1 MRIVIWNCMNGM
13 GNPKQIDYFNN
24 LKADI
29 AILPELKH
37 KNIEALNATDAIW
50 MTNNHEN
57 AVPKGLGVLGFN
69 GWKLDLL
76 DFDKDMELYIPIKV
90 SSESFSFNLLAVWN
104 FYFEC
109 KQGRFKGAKGDQ
121 QLEWAAIARYSEQ
134 LQRPCLFAGDWNLGP
149 TFAQKNFVRISEI
162 LETKGLNSL
171 YHEFYKLD
179 IKDSKHSTFRTP
191 TKKYHHLDH
200 FFGSK
205 EFSEGM
211 LNYEIPN
218 VDEATLSDHSPI
230 ILDVD
235 LSRFG
240 QSELT

>member
-50 MTNNHEN
+50 MTNNHKN
-57 AVPKGLGVLGFN
+57 KVPKGLGVLSFGN
-69 GWKLDLL
+69 WKLELL
-76 DFDKDMELYIPIKV
+76 DFDKDMELYIPVKAM
-90 SSESFSFNLLAVWN
+90 SERVTFNLLAVWN
-104 FYFEC
+104 FYYDC
-109 KQGRFKGAKGDQ
+109 KQGRFKGAKGETA
-121 QLEWAAIARYSEQ
+121 LEWAAVRRYSKQ
-134 LQRPCLFAGDWNLGP
+134 LTAPCLFAGDWNFGP
-149 TFAQKNFVRISEI
+149 TFSQKAFIRLCNELSVKD
-162 LETKGLNSL
+162 LHSL
-171 YHEFYKLD
+171 YHKFYGLETD
-179 IKDSKHSTFRTP
+179 NSLHSTFRTP

-200 FFGSK
+200 YFGTK

-235 LSRFG
+235 LFRFG
-240 QSELT
+240 ST

>member
-37 KNIEALNATDAIW
+37 KNIEALDATDAIW

-57 AVPKGLGVLGFN
+57 TVPKGLGVLGFN

-90 SSESFSFNLLAVWN
+90 SSEWFSFNLLAVWN
-104 FYFEC
+104 FYSEC
-109 KQGRFKGAKGDQ
+109 KQGRFKGAKGDAA
-121 QLEWAAIARYSEQ
+121 LEWAAISRYSAQ
-134 LQRPCLFAGDWNLGP
+134 LRTPCLFGGDWNFGP
-149 TFAQKNFVRISEI
+149 TFSQAAFVRLCNELSQKHIY
-162 LETKGLNSL
+162 SL
-171 YHEFYKLD
+171 YHEFYKLEFE
-179 IKDSKHSTFRTP
+179 SSLHSTFRTP

-205 EFSEGM
+205 EFSAGM
-211 LNYEIPN
+211 VNYEIPN

-240 QSELT
+240 ST